1 MRPNLGAVIG
11 GMRDAD
17 ETRSEAFLGDFFCL
31 LTLTI
36 TLVSGSGLGSFLII
50 DLVTRRVKCET
61 TSCDIVNVEQNE
73 QWKFYTKAFH
83 ICYSSCEKSRTRFDP
98 DIFDDAITSGP
109 HRSSFRDGSLNPAL
123 LDSNRS
129 CETIAVR
136 QKRRS

>member
-17 ETRSEAFLGDFFCL
+17 ETRSEAFLGDFLCL

-61 TSCDIVNVEQNE
+61 TSCDIVNVEQNK
-73 QWKFYTKAFH
+73 QWKFYRKAFH
-83 ICYSSCEKSRTRFDP
+83 ICYSSCENLGHDLVLTFSMTPSLAGRIDLL
-98 DIFDDAITSGP
+98 SGTVP
-109 HRSSFRDGSLNPAL
+109 
-123 LDSNRS
+123 
-129 CETIAVR
+129 
-136 QKRRS
+136 